1 MNKDQPIMLIEDDVV
16 DALTVERALGEIKID
31 NMLIHVQNGDEALSY
46 LKENGDVRPA
56 IILLDLNMPGMN
68 GLEFLEQRFASPE
81 LRSIPLV
88 VLTTSKDESDINA
101 SFAYGISGYMVKPV
115 DYKEFVDLMKV
126 VKQYW
131 CLSEA
136 PN

>member
-1 MNKDQPIMLIEDDVV
+1 MNNNLPIMLIEDDVV
-16 DALTVERALGEIKID
+16 DALTVERALVDISLD
-31 NMLIHVQNGDEALSY
+31 NELIHVQNGEEALDFLTNNPEKKPS
-46 LKENGDVRPA
+46 

-68 GLEFLEQRFASPE
+68 GLEFLKERFKSPE

-88 VLTTSKDESDINA
+88 VLTTSTDESDIKA
-101 SFAYGISGYMVKPV
+101 SFSFGIAGYMVKPV

-126 VKQYW
+126 IKQYW
-131 CLSEA
+131 SLSQS